1 MRTYKDKS
9 IFALTSSESS
19 LTDRLANHWRVALPL
34 VLRPGEEVILA
45 LELDLNQQLQF
56 SSGLVCLTNLGLIAF
71 DNQHDLS
78 TAQDSSSWSY
88 WNFADDLKLHLHD
101 HAGVA
106 SLELFNQ
113 DGRLALWRFTLAQ
126 NPVANRL
133 LQQYKIEFA
142 KSMGHE
148 LDNGLDQSQPLCPS
162 CCLLYTSPSP
172 RDS

>member
-1 MRTYKDKS
+1 M
-9 IFALTSSESS
+9 ISSDSS
-19 LTDRLANHWRVALPL
+19 PIDRLANHWRVALPL
-34 VLRPGEEVILA
+34 VLRPGEELILA

-56 SSGLVCLTNLGLIAF
+56 SSGLVCLTNQGLIAF
-71 DNQHDLS
+71 NNQHDLS
-78 TAQDSSSWSY
+78 TAQDPATWNY

-113 DGRLALWRFTLAQ
+113 GERLALWRFTLAQ

-148 LDNGLDQSQPLCPS
+148 LDAGLDQTQPCAQVVGFRCRLIKMS
-162 CCLLYTSPSP
+162 VLRALLKI
-172 RDS
+172 

>member
-1 MRTYKDKS
+1 
-9 IFALTSSESS
+9 LTSSESS

-56 SSGLVCLTNLGLIAF
+56 SNGLVCLTNLGLIAF

-78 TAQDSSSWSY
+78 TTQDPASWNY

-106 SLELFNQ
+106 TLELFNR

-133 LQQYKIEFA
+133 LQQ
-142 KSMGHE
+142 
-148 LDNGLDQSQPLCPS
+148 
-162 CCLLYTSPSP
+162 
-172 RDS
+172 